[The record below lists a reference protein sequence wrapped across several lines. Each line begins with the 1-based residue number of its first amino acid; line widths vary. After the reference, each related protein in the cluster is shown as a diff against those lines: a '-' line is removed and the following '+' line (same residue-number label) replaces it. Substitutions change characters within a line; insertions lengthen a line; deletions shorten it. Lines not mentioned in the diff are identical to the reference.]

1 MSNSFQALRQMLLD
15 YEGMAILPLEYVS
28 ADIRAGVM
36 KQLPLRH
43 TLANTPY
50 WAYVKR
56 GRAMSSA
63 SIAFRDRLLAFA
75 QQNGKAPPGN

>member
-1 MSNSFQALRQMLLD
+1 
-15 YEGMAILPLEYVS
+15 
-28 ADIRAGVM
+28 M